1 MCSHWI
7 IKKKLQNGKREDDFL
22 MLEILQVDSITEL

>member
-7 IKKKLQNGKREDDFL
+7 IKKKLQNGKRDDFL